1 MPLTFFNRR
10 DPWWDVDGPAAR
22 RQRRHRRVVSMA
34 AFVASLTAVSGATY
48 MWALHL
54 GVAATLHIHLP
65 IG

>member
-1 MPLTFFNRR
+1 MPFAFFNRR

-22 RQRRHRRVVSMA
+22 RQRRRQRFVSIV

-54 GVAATLHIHLP
+54 GVAATLHLQLA